1 MYQYKIYHN
10 YKYHYFTDLIRAMLY
25 AKKVE
30 DKTGKRL
37 AINKTYKLI
46 NKIKRHETNKL

>member
-10 YKYHYFTDLIRAMLY
+10 YKWKYFDNFIQAKLY
-25 AKKVE
+25 ADKVE
-30 DKTGKRL
+30 KQTGKRL

-46 NKIKRHETNKL
+46 NKIK

>member
-1 MYQYKIYHN
+1 MMQYKIYHN
-10 YKYHYFTDLIRAMLY
+10 YKYHYFTGLIQALNY

-37 AINKTYKLI
+37 QVNKTYKQ
-46 NKIKRHETNKL
+46 KKKT